1 MGLRVYLLL
10 HESCV
15 ELLAT
20 LVRTHRLYF
29 KQLYDS
35 QRSADPFDLTCP
47 YAWKWEVGGDLRSE
61 DVFNLPSS
69 KTQSVIAQK

>member
-15 ELLAT
+15 ELLAM

-35 QRSADPFDLTCP
+35 QKSADPFDLKCR
-47 YAWKWEVGGDLRSE
+47 YAWKWGWGGVTSDQMTCSICPVLKP
-61 DVFNLPSS
+61 NL
-69 KTQSVIAQK
+69 